1 MAVVACGR
9 RLRRA
14 ARRAASRA
22 IALAILALLFGA
34 GTVNGTALGVGTA
47 HGTGSANGM
56 IAPQPTMAVKVASA
70 DQAATS
76 SSTKIAAAP
85 AAVDDEIVAEPEPRS
100 VAAPITGP
108 QVEFPGDVAR
118 SSAPTRAPPQ
128 LLAA

>member
-34 GTVNGTALGVGTA
+34 GTVHGTALGVGTV
-47 HGTGSANGM
+47 HGTM
-56 IAPQPTMAVKVASA
+56 APQPTIAVKVASA
-70 DQAATS
+70 DQAAAS
-76 SSTKIAAAP
+76 SSTKIAPAP
-85 AAVDDEIVAEPEPRS
+85 AAVDDEIVAELELRA

-118 SSAPTRAPPQ
+118 SSVLTRAPPQ